1 MCVLLLWQYLLT
13 FLLKLA
19 GEKEI
24 FLKSFVY
31 SILSQLYLIYR
42 IQHQEVL
49 VVISDVVVTVP
60 EFENKNY
67 FIFSHLFFVQSHTCS
82 FSLCILHKSSSYI
95 ILFLHHFSQATIS
108 IEISNFLIFSVVLH
122 CLVLYRTWNSK
133 FYWKSV
139 NWFVLFH

>member
-19 GEKEI
+19 GRKRNFSEI
-24 FLKSFVY
+24 ICVF
-31 SILSQLYLIYR
+31 ILSQLYLIYR
-42 IQHQEVL
+42 IQHQQVL
-49 VVISDVVVTVP
+49 VVISDAVVTVP
-60 EFENKNY
+60 EFENKNS

-82 FSLCILHKSSSYI
+82 FSLCILHKSSYYI
-95 ILFLHHFSQATIS
+95 IFFLHHFSQATIS
-108 IEISNFLIFSVVLH
+108 IEISNFLIFSVVLI
-122 CLVLYRTWNSK
+122 CLVLYRTWNST